1 MSDAP
6 PRSEV
11 DQTSA
16 IEGGLDQA
24 MSEAL
29 LRLDRVDEEQQRLLA
44 DARRQVAE
52 LHIEATRARAAAT
65 KAARQVVADAEA
77 EAASLVR
84 AAHDQ
89 AARMSAESEKESQV
103 IAQSF
108 LAGVRKT
115 RDDTLAAARAE
126 ADHLRQEAARARDS
140 VIEAAYHQA
149 ARILREAEQVADEI
163 RRPCSCGVGLPGTAE
178 REGRPTG
185 EPATTVEE
193 PTSEPDHP
201 GVAPP
206 WDDEMRTLMVKM
218 ERAVDAL
225 VQAASIE
232 RSQPMV
238 SAWDE
243 TARAS
248 DERSAE
254 VSAAPDQGSMPLI
267 GSRGQRW
274 SSPAPPSGDAGDA
287 GSRVTA
293 RPPAMSHPRANGS
306 GGVRPVT
313 KRGWRSREQ

>member
-1 MSDAP
+1 MIP
-6 PRSEV
+6 PDLDPSSGV
-11 DQTSA
+11 
-16 IEGGLDQA
+16 EGELDQA

-29 LRLDRVDEEQQRLLA
+29 FRLDRVDQEQQRLLA
-44 DARRQVAE
+44 EARRQVAE

-77 EAASLVR
+77 EAASLLR

-103 IAQSF
+103 IGQSF
-108 LAGVRKT
+108 MAGVRKT

-178 REGRPTG
+178 HEGRPTG
-185 EPATTVEE
+185 APATIVEE
-193 PTSEPDHP
+193 PNSEPDHP

-206 WDDEMRTLMVKM
+206 LDDEMRTLMVKM
-218 ERAVDAL
+218 ERALDAL
-225 VQAASIE
+225 VHAQPTE
-232 RSQPMV
+232 RSQPV
-238 SAWDE
+238 TSAWDG
-243 TARAS
+243 TTRGS
-248 DERSAE
+248 DAPSPEE
-254 VSAAPDQGSMPLI
+254 SAAPDQGSMPLI

-274 SSPAPPSGDAGDA
+274 SPPVPPSGETSGAR
-287 GSRVTA
+287 SRVTA
-293 RPPAMSHPRANGS
+293 RPPAMSHSRANGS

-313 KRGWRSREQ
+313 KRGWRSRDR